1 MRETGPGSGRVVC
14 TFCMAEKR
22 LQRQR
27 QGSGPARTAELAVRG
42 TAAAPPAPYRPA
54 LEPAAVSASAGQAA
68 VGAGTSVPT
77 PLEAAYSLCPVTSA
91 AVFFPGM
98 APFVQYELGR

>member
-14 TFCMAEKR
+14 TFCLAEKR
-22 LQRQR
+22 LERQR
-27 QGSGPARTAELAVRG
+27 QASGPARTAELAVRG
-42 TAAAPPAPYRPA
+42 AAAAPPAPYRPA